1 MKKNIYK
8 WHRTSSLIIAIPVLL
23 WAISGFMHPI
33 MTNVRPQLS
42 TQFMPPTVIDSS
54 KLKIPLQDALS
65 INHIDSFQSFR
76 IVHIDTNWFYQI
88 KMLQQDE
95 LLYIST
101 QTGKTLKKGDWIYAQ
116 YLARYFL
123 EGGKS
128 KNTPGTHAINSNQE
142 EPRHPDCCDAAAA
155 FVLKP
160 TQGAKITTIHS
171 LKNFDNEYKSINKLL
186 PVYKVSFERK
196 DGIRIYVETGQDR
209 FAFAIDNKRALFS
222 TLFAWFHTWEWLQ
235 FLGKG
240 RVFFELFF
248 TGLAFITSL
257 MGIYIFFITK
267 TKKSSN
273 NGLVK
278 ARKNHRIVSMVAVL
292 FTLMFSVSGFYH
304 ATTKL
309 KEEQYNIRLQQNY
322 ATKDIRFNPGEILQ
336 SVKQPVTNIQLA
348 TINHIA
354 YWQVFIK
361 KNTFKEAG
369 KPSKDLMKEMGV
381 TPPIVQY
388 VNTKDY
394 SILTDGERIY
404 AHSLANT
411 FSHHTSSNILSD
423 SVISKF
429 AGEYGF
435 INKRL
440 PVWRINYNT
449 NKQERYYI
457 ETASATLAAII
468 NDDDLK
474 EAYSFNFLHKHHFMD
489 FAGKGWRD
497 FSTMFWAAAQIAMVI
512 IGLILYFK
520 AKARKM

>member
-1 MKKNIYK
+1 M
-8 WHRTSSLIIAIPVLL
+8 
-23 WAISGFMHPI
+23 
-33 MTNVRPQLS
+33 
-42 TQFMPPTVIDSS
+42 
-54 KLKIPLQDALS
+54 
-65 INHIDSFQSFR
+65 
-76 IVHIDTNWFYQI
+76 
-88 KMLQQDE
+88 
-95 LLYIST
+95 
-101 QTGKTLKKGDWIYAQ
+101 
-116 YLARYFL
+116 
-123 EGGKS
+123 
-128 KNTPGTHAINSNQE
+128 
-142 EPRHPDCCDAAAA
+142 
-155 FVLKP
+155 
-160 TQGAKITTIHS
+160 
-171 LKNFDNEYKSINKLL
+171 
-186 PVYKVSFERK
+186 
-196 DGIRIYVETGQDR
+196 
-209 FAFAIDNKRALFS
+209 FS

-292 FTLMFSVSGFYH
+292 FTLMFSLSGFYH

-322 ATKDIRFNPGEILQ
+322 ATKDIRFNPSEILQ

-394 SILTDGERIY
+394 GILTDGERIY

-457 ETASATLAAII
+457 ETTSATLATII